1 MGGSRRAYLWISDVA
16 VEEIVEWK
24 FVALLQGVLQLV
36 GLGHDGSTDG
46 VLGLDQLRGG
56 PG

>member
-24 FVALLQGVLQLV
+24 FVALPQGVLQLV
-36 GLGHDGSTDG
+36 GLGHDGSADG